1 MLKGQIQGQMH
12 DPAAGC
18 WETGC
23 CPAMLP
29 RQRAA
34 ALTLEGGGLEEEGKG
49 LAWLLSPFGP
59 REGGQGQESER

>member
-1 MLKGQIQGQMH
+1 MLEGQIRGQMR

-18 WETGC
+18 RATGC

-34 ALTLEGGGLEEEGKG
+34 ALTLVGGVGSGGTGEGTCLVVGPICGRTGKAEG
-49 LAWLLSPFGP
+49 
-59 REGGQGQESER
+59 